1 MDKALC
7 YGSLAVA
14 ILMMILFLL
23 DLIIGVPFAPKVI
36 DAKGGNPFTFV
47 DVLGFLAS
55 AIVAYLAFNASK
67 DLK

>member
-1 MDKALC
+1 MDKILC
-7 YGSLAVA
+7 FGSLGVA
-14 ILMMILFLL
+14 ILMLLIFLL
-23 DLIIGVPFAPKVI
+23 DLIIGVPFKPK
-36 DAKGGNPFTFV
+36 DSADNPFTFV

>member
-14 ILMMILFLL
+14 ILMMIVFLI
-23 DLIIGVPFAPKVI
+23 DLIAGVPFAPKVV
-36 DAKGGNPFTFV
+36 DPKDGNPFSFV

-55 AIVAYLAFNASK
+55 GVVAYLAFNASR